1 MGISNTKI
9 ITYNS
14 VPTQV
19 IDPTTGLPAADAN
32 GNPIYR
38 TDADGNIIFNR
49 AYFSPA
55 PIVDYINNLGHDTF
69 HTWAITASWAHDTR
83 NKYFNPTHG
92 SLQQFQAEVALPG
105 STVPYYILTYKY
117 AQYVP
122 IIEGFTLLGS
132 ATLGYGNSYTSIKSV
147 LPPTD
152 PAFTPEVKGLPFF
165 KNFYAGGLSDV
176 RNFRDNT
183 LGPYT
188 LYPGCISVTQADY
201 CRQPL
206 GGAFKTVGSA
216 ELIIPTPFVKDDS
229 ATRLSWFID
238 AGNVFATYNDFSWNE
253 IRVSTGISLHWQAPV
268 GPIVINL
275 GRPIVKKPGDIAETL
290 QFNFGTTF

>member
-1 MGISNTKI
+1 
-9 ITYNS
+9 
-14 VPTQV
+14 
-19 IDPTTGLPAADAN
+19 
-32 GNPIYR
+32 
-38 TDADGNIIFNR
+38 
-49 AYFSPA
+49 
-55 PIVDYINNLGHDTF
+55 
-69 HTWAITASWAHDTR
+69 
-83 NKYFNPTHG
+83 
-92 SLQQFQAEVALPG
+92 
-105 STVPYYILTYKY
+105 
-117 AQYVP
+117 
-122 IIEGFTLLGS
+122 
-132 ATLGYGNSYTSIKSV
+132 V

-229 ATRLSWFID
+229 ATRLSWFVD